1 MQVTV
6 TLKGHLA
13 EGRSAHAAPV
23 SLAEG
28 AVTTDLLTACGI
40 DPRTCIVVVNG
51 AAVPRG
57 TPLAD
62 GDRAQLYPAQAG
74 G

>member
-6 TLKGHLA
+6 ALKGRLG
-13 EGRSAHAAPV
+13 EGRTGYDGQLT
-23 SLAEG
+23 LADG
-28 AVTTDLLTACGI
+28 AVAGDVPAACGI

-57 TPLAD
+57 TALAD
-62 GDRAQLYPAQAG
+62 GDRTQLYPAQAG